1 VVYLKEVM
9 YEKMCEHCAGYH
21 RSRIGCMSSNVCCS
35 MDAHGLPSQTPHLLR
50 HSAGTFWIKS
60 GGSSAI
66 LQKILGHTT
75 QSTTQLYIHLAGSD
89 VKEWHS
95 RFSPGDR
102 MG

>member
-1 VVYLKEVM
+1 MSLRGSAFFFPPGSLLK
-9 YEKMCEHCAGYH
+9 
-21 RSRIGCMSSNVCCS
+21 
-35 MDAHGLPSQTPHLLR
+35 LTPHLLR

-102 MG
+102 VKA